1 MNAPERPTAQ
11 AAVAAAGLT
20 ERVAAIDW
28 RQVEAD
34 LDAEGWARIERL
46 LTPSEC
52 TGLGSLYELDPDSV
66 GIFRSRVVMARHGF
80 GRGEYRYF
88 SYPLPTLIAGLR
100 EVLYPRL
107 VPTADRWNEVIGN
120 GVRFPPTHDAY
131 LVRCRAAGQAR
142 PTPLLLRYGVGDY
155 NCLHQDLYGDQV
167 FPLQVAL
174 LLSEPGRD
182 FEGGEL
188 VMTEQRPRMQSR
200 PMVLP
205 LRQGDAAVIAV
216 NERPVQGARGAY
228 RVKLR
233 HGVSRVHSGER
244 YTAGIIF
251 HDAA

>member
-1 MNAPERPTAQ
+1 MNAPERP
-11 AAVAAAGLT
+11 AAHAPLAGDLT
-20 ERVAAIDW
+20 GRVAAIDW
-28 RQVEAD
+28 PRVEAD
-34 LDAEGWARIERL
+34 LDAEGCVRIERL

-52 TGLGSLYELDPDSV
+52 VALASLYELDPDCG

-88 SYPLPTLIAGLR
+88 NYPLPALIAGLR
-100 EVLYPRL
+100 EALYPRL
-107 VPTADRWNEVIGN
+107 VPTANRWNEALRT
-120 GVRFPPTHDAY
+120 GVRFPAQHAAY
-131 LVRCRAAGQAR
+131 LARCRAAGQAR
-142 PTPLLLRYGVGDY
+142 PTPLLLHYGVGDY
-155 NCLHQDLYGDQV
+155 NCLHQDLYGEQV
-167 FPLQVAL
+167 FPLQVAV

-182 FEGGEL
+182 FGGGEF

-200 PMVLP
+200 PIVLP

-216 NERPVQGARGAY
+216 DQRPVHGSRGVY

-233 HGVSRVHSGER
+233 HGVSRVRSGER